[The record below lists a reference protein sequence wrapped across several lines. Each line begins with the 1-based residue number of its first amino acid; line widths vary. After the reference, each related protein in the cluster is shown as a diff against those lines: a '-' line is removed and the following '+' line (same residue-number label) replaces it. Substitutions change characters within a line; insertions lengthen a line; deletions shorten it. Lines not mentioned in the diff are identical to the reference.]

1 MSAQYLAPGNR
12 TITSID
18 SKTPVLGAAVAAQSV
33 PVVIAS
39 DQTLLVI
46 WPDGQVALMRDAPY
60 AQKVTVAGVVTYV
73 AIAAVGTLQAAA
85 LWQAK
90 RITVAGADT
99 LIAFADGNANF
110 DNVATNLALLAY
122 A

>member
-1 MSAQYLAPGNR
+1 MTVPYLAPGNR

-33 PVVIAS
+33 PVVIAT
-39 DQTLLVI
+39 DQVGTLSV
-46 WPDGQVALMRDAPY
+46 VTNEEPY

-73 AIAAVGTLQAAA
+73 AIAAVGSLQAAA
-85 LWQAK
+85 VWQAK
-90 RITVAGADT
+90 RITIAGADT

>member
-33 PVVIAS
+33 PVVIAT
-39 DQTLLVI
+39 DQVGTLSV
-46 WPDGQVALMRDAPY
+46 VTNEEPY
-60 AQKVTVAGVVTYV
+60 AQKVTVAGAVTYV
-73 AIAAVGTLQAAA
+73 AIAPVGSLQAAA
-85 LWQAK
+85 VWQAK
-90 RITVAGADT
+90 RITVAAGTTVIEWANGD
-99 LIAFADGNANF
+99 ANF